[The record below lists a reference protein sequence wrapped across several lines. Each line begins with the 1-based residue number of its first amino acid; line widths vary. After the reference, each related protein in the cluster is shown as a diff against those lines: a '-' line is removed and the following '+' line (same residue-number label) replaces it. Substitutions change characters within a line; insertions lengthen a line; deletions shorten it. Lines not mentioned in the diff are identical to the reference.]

1 MALLPAS
8 LTPAL
13 AGVAGAAYVAIATVL
28 GAALL
33 ALSWRFAVARTDRTA
48 RALFLGSI
56 VYLPLLWIAMIVNH
70 S

>member
-1 MALLPAS
+1 
-8 LTPAL
+8 
-13 AGVAGAAYVAIATVL
+13 VL
-28 GAALL
+28 GAGLL

-56 VYLPLLWIAMIVNH
+56 TYLPLLWIAMIVNH